1 MSENKATIKIESDDT
16 TKDKLLALD
25 IYTQALEERLDK
37 YQKQSQNLVDM
48 CADMYNDL
56 TALKHRVDLKIKRI
70 NFKECCYGLV
80 RYSINSYTLSC

>member
-1 MSENKATIKIESDDT
+1 MSKNKAIIKVESDDT
-16 TKDKLLALD
+16 TKDKLFALD

-56 TALKHRVDLKIKRI
+56 TALKHRVDLMEPKDKTYK
-70 NFKECCYGLV
+70 F
-80 RYSINSYTLSC
+80 

>member
-1 MSENKATIKIESDDT
+1 MSENKALIKIESDDT
-16 TKDKLLALD
+16 TKD

-56 TALKHRVDLKIKRI
+56 TALKQKVEKLEK
-70 NFKECCYGLV
+70 NEF
-80 RYSINSYTLSC
+80 